1 MVSSCPAHQ
10 LVRVCRGYECAVS
23 KTSTVWPVTPCRLSS
38 LNELRSLDSLLIIIH
53 IYIYIICMHNNEDNV
68 EDDDDDRGESLFHS
82 GVVKWLTR
90 SLAFGQTQSQS
101 WSGEVQL
108 HCGGVDLLCRVLT
121 SSAAVV
127 TGVVA
132 SETGW

>member
-1 MVSSCPAHQ
+1 
-10 LVRVCRGYECAVS
+10 
-23 KTSTVWPVTPCRLSS
+23 
-38 LNELRSLDSLLIIIH
+38 
-53 IYIYIICMHNNEDNV
+53 MHNNGDNV
-68 EDDDDDRGESLFHS
+68 EDDDDRGESLFLS

-101 WSGEVQL
+101 WSGEVQVD
-108 HCGGVDLLCRVLT
+108 CGGVGLLCRVFT